1 MFQPPASASSASSS
15 SSAGGGGGGGGG
27 GGFRTPTDASSSTR
41 SDALKAQGNVQ
52 FGKQDFQAALVSYS
66 QALQLSPRSAAL
78 YSNRSATYLQLG
90 QLEQALSDA
99 DRAVHYDPKWSKAF
113 RRRGNVLEVLDRLDE
128 AIDAYWEGK
137 NNETDP
143 AVKAD
148 LSRMI
153 AAVERR
159 IEERSERRRLGN
171 ESIMSVNDAPAKL
184 IAREID
190 RRLSKGEPRGS
201 WPSIGSASRRLWLAD
216 LQYTDALRQ
225 LSQFQKH
232 DLPAAANAPPGAFG
246 ISGPLQTL
254 ADLTSVA
261 MEDFK
266 VVYFGE
272 GDLEKLQLCYMLEQ
286 QQRNAIGDNLNPV
299 QTIAEYQNRLDKGAS
314 WDVIRPALQL
324 SIRAAFMNGIIK
336 DGFLEPRLPNGST
349 PAVDDFRR
357 AVELTEESR
366 RVFANVPGHIR
377 GRTLEKTFL
386 RGLKIRLG
394 EALIKLFNNTD
405 PPTLPIIE
413 EIKSTG
419 DWLVSSCD
427 SCPLPEIDPPTSDTA
442 DRYWDLY
449 VPHWGYPRAMGHIF
463 RGMAYLQLGL
473 HWNRV
478 QLDSRTGKKGP
489 STGNM
494 RDLRIAAEEYTAGA
508 AWLPADDVDGTNA
521 LWMAV
526 FCMVRRGAYYL
537 GDLQLLRTLALH
549 EQNLWAPFFGADYIP
564 ATHVGKIAGGEA
576 LRLSEGA
583 DPETICSP
591 LVEWADGVDVDQ
603 DVLGEVLMPYVGR
616 ALQTPEKDGGGM
628 VMLGKVLRAV
638 WEERRRIGE
647 PGVAELWEG
656 LPARVRQ
663 NWETVLQT
671 YEKERLESR
680 QPGVA
685 ESLNRISLAERV
697 V

>member
-1 MFQPPASASSASSS
+1 MFQTSASAYRGNTASQNPSSGDNNA
-15 SSAGGGGGGGGG
+15 
-27 GGFRTPTDASSSTR
+27 R
-41 SDALKAQGNVQ
+41 SDALKSQGNIF
-52 FGKQDFQAALVSYS
+52 FGKQDFQAALTAYS
-66 QALQLSPRSAAL
+66 QAIGFNPRSAAL

-90 QLEQALSDA
+90 QLEQALADA
-99 DRAVHYDPKWSKAF
+99 DKAVQFDPTWSKAY

-137 NNETDP
+137 NNETDQ

-148 LSRMI
+148 LARMI

-159 IEERSERRRLGN
+159 IEERAELKRRGGDD
-171 ESIMSVNDAPAKL
+171 SIMSVNDAPAKL

-190 RRLSKGEPRGS
+190 RRISKGETPGQ
-201 WPSIGSASRRLWLAD
+201 WPPLGSAARRLWTAD
-216 LQYTDALRQ
+216 MQYTEALRQ

-232 DLPAAANAPPGAFG
+232 NLPAAANAPPGAFG

-299 QTIAEYQNRLDKGAS
+299 QTIAEYKNRLDKGAS
-314 WDVIRPALQL
+314 WDIIRPALQL

-336 DGFLEPRLPNGST
+336 DGFLEPRLPNGTT

-357 AVELTEESR
+357 AVDLTEEAR
-366 RVFANVPGHIR
+366 RVFNNVPGHIR
-377 GRTLEKTFL
+377 GRTLEITFL

-394 EALIKLFNNTD
+394 EALIKLYNHTD
-405 PPTLPIIE
+405 PPSLPIIE
-413 EIKSTG
+413 EIKNLG
-419 DWLVSSCD
+419 DYIVSSCNT
-427 SCPLPEIDPPTSDTA
+427 SPLPEVEPPTNQETTE
-442 DRYWDLY
+442 RYWDLY

-463 RGMAYLQLGL
+463 RGMAYMQLGL

-494 RDLRIAAEEYTAGA
+494 GDLRTAAEEYVSGA
-508 AWLPADDVDGTNA
+508 AWLPDDDVDATNA
-521 LWMAV
+521 LWMAI

-537 GDLQLLRTLALH
+537 GDLQLLRTMALH
-549 EQNLWAPFFGADYIP
+549 QQGLWGPWFGADYIP
-564 ATHVGKIAGGEA
+564 AGHSGKLASSEA
-576 LRLSEGA
+576 LRQSEGA
-583 DPETICSP
+583 DPDTICSP
-591 LVEWADGVDVDQ
+591 LVEWSEGVEVDQ
-603 DVLGEVLMPYVGR
+603 DILGEVLMPYIGR

-628 VMLGKVLRAV
+628 IMLGKIIRSI
-638 WEERRRIGE
+638 WEERKRLGE
-647 PGVAELWEG
+647 PRVGALWDGLPSRIRVGWEG
-656 LPARVRQ
+656 V
-663 NWETVLQT
+663 WKM

-680 QPGVA
+680 QPGLA
-685 ESLNRISLAERV
+685 ESLNKISLAERV

>member
-1 MFQPPASASSASSS
+1 MFQTSATAYRGNTASQNPPHVDHNA
-15 SSAGGGGGGGGG
+15 
-27 GGFRTPTDASSSTR
+27 R
-41 SDALKAQGNVQ
+41 SDALKAQGNTH
-52 FGKQDFQAALVSYS
+52 FGKQDFQAALAAYS
-66 QALQLSPRSAAL
+66 QALALSPRSAAL

-90 QLEQALSDA
+90 QLEQALADA
-99 DRAVHYDPKWSKAF
+99 DRAVQCDPKWSKAY
-113 RRRGNVLEVLDRLDE
+113 RRRGNVLEVLDRLEE
-128 AIDAYWEGK
+128 AIDAYWEGR

-148 LSRMI
+148 LGRMI

-159 IEERSERRRLGN
+159 IEERNELKRRGGD

-190 RRLSKGEPRGS
+190 RRISKGEQPGQ
-201 WPSIGSASRRLWLAD
+201 WPPLGSAARRLWTAD
-216 LQYTDALRQ
+216 IQYTDALRQ

-286 QQRNAIGDNLNPV
+286 QQRNAVGDHLNPV
-299 QTIAEYQNRLDKGAS
+299 QTIAEYKNRLDGGAS

-336 DGFLEPRLPNGST
+336 DGFLEPRLPNGTT

-357 AVELTEESR
+357 AVDLTEEAR
-366 RVFANVPGHIR
+366 RVFVNVPGHIR

-394 EALIKLFNNTD
+394 EALIKLYNHTD
-405 PPTLPIIE
+405 PPSLPIIE
-413 EIKSTG
+413 EIKNLG
-419 DWLVSSCD
+419 DYIVSSCD
-427 SCPLPEIDPPTSDTA
+427 SSPLPEMDPPTNQETLE
-442 DRYWDLY
+442 RYWDLY
-449 VPHWGYPRAMGHIF
+449 VPHWGYPRAIGHIF
-463 RGMAYLQLGL
+463 RGMAYMQLGL

-494 RDLRIAAEEYTAGA
+494 RDLRTAAEEYVTGA
-508 AWLPADDVDGTNA
+508 AWLPDDDVDGTNA
-521 LWMAV
+521 LWMAI

-537 GDLQLLRTLALH
+537 GDLQLLRTMALH
-549 EQNLWAPFFGADYIP
+549 QQGLWGPWFGADYIP
-564 ATHVGKIAGGEA
+564 AGHSGKLASSEA
-576 LRLSEGA
+576 LRQSEGA
-583 DPETICSP
+583 DPDTICSP
-591 LVEWADGVDVDQ
+591 LVEWSEGVEIDQ
-603 DVLGEVLMPYVGR
+603 DILGEVLMPYIGR

-628 VMLGKVLRAV
+628 IMLGKIIKGI
-638 WEERRRIGE
+638 WEERKRLGE
-647 PGVAELWEG
+647 PGVGALWDGLPSRIRVGWEG
-656 LPARVRQ
+656 V
-663 NWETVLQT
+663 WKM

-680 QPGVA
+680 QPGVT
-685 ESLNRISLAERV
+685 ESLNKISLADRV

>member
-1 MFQPPASASSASSS
+1 MFQTSAAYRGTTASQNPP
-15 SSAGGGGGGGGG
+15 
-27 GGFRTPTDASSSTR
+27 PTDNNAR
-41 SDALKAQGNVQ
+41 SDALKSQGNIH
-52 FGKQDFQAALVSYS
+52 FGKQDFQAALAAYS
-66 QALQLSPRSAAL
+66 QALALSPRSAAL

-99 DRAVHYDPKWSKAF
+99 DRAVQCDPKWSKAY

-128 AIDAYWEGK
+128 AIDAYWEGR
-137 NNETDP
+137 NNEADP

-148 LSRMI
+148 LGRMI

-159 IEERSERRRLGN
+159 IEERSELKRRGGDD
-171 ESIMSVNDAPAKL
+171 SIMSVNDAPAKL

-190 RRLSKGEPRGS
+190 RRISRGEQPGQ
-201 WPSIGSASRRLWLAD
+201 WPPLGSAARRLWTAD
-216 LQYTDALRQ
+216 IQYTDALRQ

-232 DLPAAANAPPGAFG
+232 NLPAAANAPPGAFG

-286 QQRNAIGDNLNPV
+286 QQRNAVGDHFNPI
-299 QTIAEYQNRLDKGAS
+299 QTIAEYKNRLDKGAS

-336 DGFLEPRLPNGST
+336 DGFLEPRLPNGTT
-349 PAVDDFRR
+349 PAVEDFRR
-357 AVELTEESR
+357 AVDLTEEAR

-394 EALIKLFNNTD
+394 EALIKLYNHTD
-405 PPTLPIIE
+405 PPSLPIIE
-413 EIKSTG
+413 EIKNLG
-419 DWLVSSCD
+419 DYIVSSCD
-427 SCPLPEIDPPTSDTA
+427 SSPLPEVEPPTNQETME
-442 DRYWDLY
+442 RYWDLY

-463 RGMAYLQLGL
+463 RGMAYMQLGL

-494 RDLRIAAEEYTAGA
+494 RDLRTAAEEYATGA
-508 AWLPADDVDGTNA
+508 AWLPDDDVDGTNA
-521 LWMAV
+521 LWMAI

-537 GDLQLLRTLALH
+537 GDLQLLRTMALH
-549 EQNLWAPFFGADYIP
+549 QQGLWGPWFGADYIP
-564 ATHVGKIAGGEA
+564 AGHSGKLASSEA
-576 LRLSEGA
+576 LRQSEGA
-583 DPETICSP
+583 DPDTICSP
-591 LVEWADGVDVDQ
+591 LVEWSEGVEVDQ
-603 DVLGEVLMPYVGR
+603 DILGEVLMPYIGR

-628 VMLGKVLRAV
+628 IMLGKIIKGI
-638 WEERRRIGE
+638 WEERRRLGE
-647 PGVAELWEG
+647 PGVGALWDGLPSRIKVGWEG
-656 LPARVRQ
+656 V
-663 NWETVLQT
+663 WKM

-680 QPGVA
+680 QPGVT
-685 ESLNRISLAERV
+685 ESLNKISLAERV

>member
-1 MFQPPASASSASSS
+1 MMFQTSAAYRGTTASQNPP
-15 SSAGGGGGGGGG
+15 
-27 GGFRTPTDASSSTR
+27 PTDNNAR
-41 SDALKAQGNVQ
+41 SDALKSQGNIH
-52 FGKQDFQAALVSYS
+52 FGKQDFQAALAAYS
-66 QALQLSPRSAAL
+66 QALALSPRSAAL

-99 DRAVHYDPKWSKAF
+99 DRAVQCDPKWSKAY

-128 AIDAYWEGK
+128 AIDAYWEGR
-137 NNETDP
+137 NNEADP

-148 LSRMI
+148 LGRMI

-159 IEERSERRRLGN
+159 IEERSELKRRGGDD
-171 ESIMSVNDAPAKL
+171 SIMSVNDAPAKL

-190 RRLSKGEPRGS
+190 RRISRGEQPGQ
-201 WPSIGSASRRLWLAD
+201 WPPLGSAARRLWTAD
-216 LQYTDALRQ
+216 IQYTDALRQ

-232 DLPAAANAPPGAFG
+232 NLPAAANAPPGAFG

-286 QQRNAIGDNLNPV
+286 QQRNAVGDHFNPI
-299 QTIAEYQNRLDKGAS
+299 QTIAEYKNRLDKGAS

-336 DGFLEPRLPNGST
+336 DGFLEPRLPNGTT
-349 PAVDDFRR
+349 PAVEDFRR
-357 AVELTEESR
+357 AVDLTEEAR

-394 EALIKLFNNTD
+394 EALIKLYNHTD
-405 PPTLPIIE
+405 PPSLPIIE
-413 EIKSTG
+413 EIKNLG
-419 DWLVSSCD
+419 DYIVSSCD
-427 SCPLPEIDPPTSDTA
+427 SSPLPEVEPPTNQETME
-442 DRYWDLY
+442 RYWDLY

-463 RGMAYLQLGL
+463 RGMAYMQLGL

-494 RDLRIAAEEYTAGA
+494 RDLRTAAEEYATGA
-508 AWLPADDVDGTNA
+508 AWLPDDDVDGTNA
-521 LWMAV
+521 LWMAI

-537 GDLQLLRTLALH
+537 GDLQLLRTMALH
-549 EQNLWAPFFGADYIP
+549 QQGLWGPWFGADYIP
-564 ATHVGKIAGGEA
+564 AGHSGKLASSEA
-576 LRLSEGA
+576 LRQSEGA
-583 DPETICSP
+583 DPDTICSP
-591 LVEWADGVDVDQ
+591 LVEWSEGVEVDQ
-603 DVLGEVLMPYVGR
+603 DILGEVLMPYIGR

-628 VMLGKVLRAV
+628 IMLGKIIKGI
-638 WEERRRIGE
+638 WEERRRLGE
-647 PGVAELWEG
+647 PGVGALWDGLPSRIKVGWEG
-656 LPARVRQ
+656 V
-663 NWETVLQT
+663 WKM

-680 QPGVA
+680 QPGVT
-685 ESLNRISLAERV
+685 ESLNKISLAERV

>member
-1 MFQPPASASSASSS
+1 
-15 SSAGGGGGGGGG
+15 
-27 GGFRTPTDASSSTR
+27 
-41 SDALKAQGNVQ
+41 
-52 FGKQDFQAALVSYS
+52 
-66 QALQLSPRSAAL
+66 
-78 YSNRSATYLQLG
+78 
-90 QLEQALSDA
+90 
-99 DRAVHYDPKWSKAF
+99 
-113 RRRGNVLEVLDRLDE
+113 
-128 AIDAYWEGK
+128 
-137 NNETDP
+137 
-143 AVKAD
+143 
-148 LSRMI
+148 MI

-159 IEERSERRRLGN
+159 IEERNELKRRGGDD
-171 ESIMSVNDAPAKL
+171 SIMSVNDAPAKL

-190 RRLSKGEPRGS
+190 RRISKGEQPGQ
-201 WPSIGSASRRLWLAD
+201 WPPLGSAARRLWTAD

-232 DLPAAANAPPGAFG
+232 NLPAAANAPPGAFG

-286 QQRNAIGDNLNPV
+286 QQRNAVGDHLNPV
-299 QTIAEYQNRLDKGAS
+299 QTIAEYNNRLDNGAS
-314 WDVIRPALQL
+314 WDIIRPALQL

-336 DGFLEPRLPNGST
+336 DGFLEPRLPNGTT

-357 AVELTEESR
+357 AVDLTEEAR
-366 RVFANVPGHIR
+366 RVFANVPGHVR

-394 EALIKLFNNTD
+394 EALIKLYNHTD
-405 PPTLPIIE
+405 PPSLPLIE
-413 EIKSTG
+413 EIKNLG
-419 DWLVSSCD
+419 DYIVSSCD
-427 SCPLPEIDPPTSDTA
+427 SSPLPEVEPPTNQETRE
-442 DRYWDLY
+442 RYWDLY

-463 RGMAYLQLGL
+463 RGMAYMQLGL

-494 RDLRIAAEEYTAGA
+494 RDLRTAAEEYATGA
-508 AWLPADDVDGTNA
+508 AWLPDDDVDGTNA
-521 LWMAV
+521 LWMAI

-537 GDLQLLRTLALH
+537 GDLQLLRTIALH
-549 EQNLWAPFFGADYIP
+549 QQGLWGPWFGMDYIP
-564 ATHVGKIAGGEA
+564 AGHSGKLASSEA
-576 LRLSEGA
+576 LRQSEGA
-583 DPETICSP
+583 DPDTICSP
-591 LVEWADGVDVDQ
+591 LVEWSEGVEVDQ
-603 DVLGEVLMPYVGR
+603 DILGEVLMPYIGR

-628 VMLGKVLRAV
+628 MMLGKLIKSI
-638 WEERRRIGE
+638 WEERRRLGE
-647 PGVAELWEG
+647 PGVGALWDGLPSRIKVGWEG
-656 LPARVRQ
+656 A
-663 NWETVLQT
+663 WKI

-680 QPGVA
+680 QPGVT
-685 ESLNRISLAERV
+685 ESLNKISLAERV

>member
-1 MFQPPASASSASSS
+1 MFQSSAAAYRGAP
-15 SSAGGGGGGGGG
+15 AGAGQQGQAAG
-27 GGFRTPTDASSSTR
+27 PANSTSIDNARNAR
-41 SDALKAQGNVQ
+41 SDALKSQGNLH
-52 FGKQDFQAALVSYS
+52 FGKQDFQAALAAYS
-66 QALQLSPRSAAL
+66 QAIQLTPRSSAL

-90 QLEQALSDA
+90 QLEQALADA
-99 DRAVHYDPKWSKAF
+99 DRAVQCDPKWSKAY
-113 RRRGNVLEVLDRLDE
+113 RRRGNVLEVLERLDE
-128 AIDAYWEGK
+128 AIDAYWEGR

-148 LSRMI
+148 LGRMI

-159 IEERSERRRLGN
+159 IEERSELRRQGD

-184 IAREID
+184 IARDID
-190 RRLSKGEPRGS
+190 RRITKGEPPGQ
-201 WPSIGSASRRLWLAD
+201 WPPLCSAARRLWLAD

-286 QQRNAIGDNLNPV
+286 QQRNAVGDHLNPV
-299 QTIAEYQNRLDKGAS
+299 QTIGEYNNRLDNGTS

-349 PAVDDFRR
+349 PAVEDFRR
-357 AVELTEESR
+357 AVDLTEEAR
-366 RVFANVPGHIR
+366 RIFADVPGHVR

-394 EALIKLFNNTD
+394 EALIKLFNHTE
-405 PPTLPIIE
+405 PPNLAIIE
-413 EIKSTG
+413 EIKNIG
-419 DWLVSSCD
+419 DWLVASCEA
-427 SCPLPEIDPPTSDTA
+427 SPLPEVDPPTADESM

-463 RGMAYLQLGL
+463 RGLAYMQLGL

-478 QLDSRTGKKGP
+478 QLDSRTGKRGP

-494 RDLRIAAEEYTAGA
+494 RDLRTAAEEYAAGA
-508 AWLPADDVDGTNA
+508 AWLPDDDVDGTNA
-521 LWMAV
+521 LWMAI
-526 FCMVRRGAYYL
+526 FCLVRRGAYYL
-537 GDLQLLRTLALH
+537 GDLQLLRTIALH
-549 EQNLWAPFFGADYIP
+549 EQNLWSPFFGADYLP
-564 ATHVGKIAGGEA
+564 AGHSGKLASAEA
-576 LRLSEGA
+576 LRQSEGA

-591 LVEWADGVDVDQ
+591 LVEWGVGDEVDH
-603 DVLGEVLMPYVGR
+603 DVLGEVLMPYIGR
-616 ALQTPEKDGGGM
+616 ALQTGEKEGGGM
-628 VMLGKVLRAV
+628 LLLGKVVKGV
-638 WEERRRIGE
+638 WEERRRLGE
-647 PGVAELWEG
+647 PNVGALWEG
-656 LPARVRQ
+656 LPARIKG
-663 NWETVLQT
+663 NWELVSNT
-671 YEKERLESR
+671 YEKERLENR
-680 QPGVA
+680 QPGMT
-685 ESLNRISLAERV
+685 ESLNKISLAERLV
-697 V
+697 

>member
-1 MFQPPASASSASSS
+1 MFQSSSASAYRGAGAAGQTSAPS
-15 SSAGGGGGGGGG
+15 TDPNARSSA
-27 GGFRTPTDASSSTR
+27 
-41 SDALKAQGNVQ
+41 LKSQGNIQ
-52 FGKQDFQAALVSYS
+52 FGKQDFQAALTSYS
-66 QALQLSPRSAAL
+66 QALNLTPRSAAL

-90 QLEQALSDA
+90 QLEQALADA
-99 DRAVHYDPKWSKAF
+99 DRAVQYDPTWSKAY

-128 AIDAYWEGK
+128 AIDAYWEGR

-148 LSRMI
+148 LGRMI

-159 IEERSERRRLGN
+159 IEERTEIRRMGDD
-171 ESIMSVNDAPAKL
+171 SILSVNDAPAKL
-184 IAREID
+184 ISREID
-190 RRLSKGEPRGS
+190 RRVSKGGQPGA
-201 WPSIGSASRRLWLAD
+201 WPPLCSAARRLWLAD
-216 LQYTDALRQ
+216 HQYTDALRQ

-232 DLPAAANAPPGAFG
+232 ELPAAANAPPGAFG

-286 QQRNAIGDNLNPV
+286 QQRNAVGDHLNPV
-299 QTIAEYQNRLDKGAS
+299 QTILEYNNRLENGAS
-314 WDVIRPALQL
+314 WDIIRPALQL

-349 PAVDDFRR
+349 PAVEDFRR
-357 AVELTEESR
+357 AVDLTEEAR
-366 RVFANVPGHIR
+366 RVFADVPGHVR

-386 RGLKIRLG
+386 RGLKIRLA
-394 EALIKLFNNTD
+394 ESLIKLYNHTE
-405 PPTLPIIE
+405 PPTLTIIE
-413 EIKSTG
+413 EIKNIG
-419 DWLVSSCD
+419 DWLVASCESS
-427 SCPLPEIDPPTSDTA
+427 PIPEVDPPTSPETA

-449 VPHWGYPRAMGHIF
+449 TPHWGYPRAMGHIF
-463 RGMAYLQLGL
+463 RGMAYMQLGL

-494 RDLRIAAEEYTAGA
+494 RDLRIAAEEYTRGA
-508 AWLPADDVDGTNA
+508 AWLPDDDVDGTNA
-521 LWMAV
+521 LWMAI

-537 GDLQLLRTLALH
+537 GDLQLLRTIALH
-549 EQNLWAPFFGADYIP
+549 EQGLWGPWFGGDYIP
-564 ATHVGKIAGGEA
+564 SSHSGKLASSEA
-576 LRLSEGA
+576 LRQSEGA

-591 LVEWADGVDVDQ
+591 LVEWGEGLEVDQ
-603 DVLGEVLMPYVGR
+603 DILGEVLMPYIGR
-616 ALQTPEKDGGGM
+616 ALKTAEREGGGM
-628 VMLGKVLRAV
+628 LMLGKIIRGI
-638 WEERRRIGE
+638 WEERRRMGE
-647 PGVAELWEG
+647 PGVGGLWDG
-656 LPARVRQ
+656 LPGRVRE
-663 NWETVLQT
+663 NWEVVWTT
-671 YEKERLESR
+671 YEKERLEGR
-680 QPGVA
+680 RGGGGVID
-685 ESLNRISLAERV
+685 SLDKISLAERV

>member
-1 MFQPPASASSASSS
+1 MFQSSNA
-15 SSAGGGGGGGGG
+15 A
-27 GGFRTPTDASSSTR
+27 GFRGSAPAQQQTSADANAR
-41 SDALKAQGNVQ
+41 SDALKAQGNVY
-52 FGKQDFQAALVSYS
+52 FGKQDFQAALTSYS
-66 QALQLSPRSAAL
+66 QALQLTPRSAAL

-90 QLEQALSDA
+90 QLEQALADA
-99 DRAVHYDPKWSKAF
+99 DRAVQYDPKWSKAY

-128 AIDAYWEGK
+128 AIDAYWDGK
-137 NNETDP
+137 NCETDP

-159 IEERSERRRLGN
+159 IEERSELRRMGS
-171 ESIMSVNDAPAKL
+171 ESIMSVSDAPAKL

-190 RRLSKGEPRGS
+190 RRLAKGEHPGQ
-201 WPSIGSASRRLWLAD
+201 WPHICSASRRLWLAD
-216 LQYTDALRQ
+216 IQYTDALRQ

-286 QQRNAIGDNLNPV
+286 QQRNAVGDHLNPV
-299 QTIAEYQNRLDKGAS
+299 QTIAEYRNRLENGAS
-314 WDVIRPALQL
+314 WDVVRPALQL

-349 PAVDDFRR
+349 PAVEDFRR
-357 AVELTEESR
+357 AVDLTEEAR
-366 RVFANVPGHIR
+366 RVFVDVPGHIR

-394 EALIKLFNNTD
+394 EALIKLYNATD
-405 PPTLPIIE
+405 PPTLTIIE
-413 EIKSTG
+413 EIKSIG
-419 DWLVSSCD
+419 DWLVSSCV
-427 SCPLPEIDPPTSDTA
+427 SSPLPEVEAPTPETL

-449 VPHWGYPRAMGHIF
+449 TPHWGYPRGMGHIF
-463 RGMAYLQLGL
+463 RGLAYMQLGL
-473 HWNRV
+473 NWNRV

-489 STGNM
+489 SAGNM
-494 RDLRIAAEEYTAGA
+494 RDLRTAAEEYTLGA
-508 AWLPADDVDGTNA
+508 AWLPDDDVDGTNA
-521 LWMAV
+521 LWMAI

-537 GDLQLLRTLALH
+537 GDLQLLRTMALH
-549 EQNLWAPFFGADYIP
+549 EQNLWSPFFGADYIP
-564 ATHVGKIAGGEA
+564 AKHTGKLASSEA
-576 LRLSEGA
+576 LRQSEGA

-591 LVEWADGVDVDQ
+591 LVEWGEGVEVDQ
-603 DVLGEVLMPYVGR
+603 DILGEVLMPYIGR

-628 VMLGKVLRAV
+628 LMLGAIIRKV
-638 WEERRRIGE
+638 WEERRRLGE
-647 PGVAELWEG
+647 PYVGGLWEG
-656 LPARVRQ
+656 LPGRVKQ
-663 NWETVLQT
+663 NWESVYQT
-671 YEKERLESR
+671 YEKERLEASR
-680 QPGVA
+680 GGGVT
-685 ESLNRISLAERV
+685 ESLNKISLAERV